1 MALILI
7 VEDTSFTRRLISR
20 TVQALGHSTVEASC
34 GQEGL
39 EKAFTQA
46 PDCILLDLLMP
57 DLDGREVLQKLREQ
71 KSRVPVIVLTADIQ
85 ASSRQQC
92 LDLGA
97 LTVLAKPPN
106 PQDLAAAIDRAI
118 ATVRGVTP

>member
-7 VEDTSFTRRLISR
+7 VEDAWFTRRLISK
-20 TVQALGHSTVEASC
+20 TLQAVGHTTIEASC

-39 EKAFTQA
+39 EKVLSHA
-46 PDCILLDLLMP
+46 PDCMLLDLLMP
-57 DLDGREVLQKLREQ
+57 DMDGRDVLQRLRDQ
-71 KSRVPVIVLTADIQ
+71 NSHVPTIVLTADIQ

-97 LTVLAKPPN
+97 IAVLGKPPD
-106 PQDLAAAIDRAI
+106 PQELASY
-118 ATVRGVTP
+118 